1 MTSDNQERFKQ
12 YPVFRPTAPN
22 ERITQI
28 DILRGF
34 ALFGVLLVNVFGYNA
49 SFFDFSGFYHTFTDP
64 LNSKIFEWLV
74 GFAADKFIFIFSF
87 LFGAG
92 FGIMYLKYRADEK
105 HFFWLYFRRMI
116 ALMVFGI
123 LHILF
128 FWAGDILFSY
138 ALMGLLLLF
147 VRKWPSG
154 LLLFLS
160 IFFYFLPILYLA
172 LENVFPFMPDALSSV
187 TNLKM
192 PEVIA
197 IYSEGAYAE
206 IFKLRLHE
214 YYAFRNINLIYYAP
228 KVLSLFIFG
237 YLFYKHRYF
246 DKINKEQMKYTIL
259 AVVFL
264 LAGIVLTLFT
274 DKVVNVLIAQKSPY
288 SLTVYMSVYEVTNI
302 LLGLSYMLIILL
314 LSQAS
319 FFGRL
324 LDPLKYIGRTAL
336 TNYLMQSVIF
346 TTVMYGFGFGKF
358 ASYEPWQLLIWVMA
372 VFTLQVLLSR
382 IWLKYYRFGPLEW
395 LWRKFT
401 YLNTTKSP

>member
-1 MTSDNQERFKQ
+1 MTADNQERFKQ
-12 YPVFRPTAPN
+12 HPVFRPTDPN

-34 ALFGVLLVNVFGYNA
+34 ALFGVLLVNAFGYNA

-87 LFGAG
+87 LFGVG

-105 HFFWLYFRRMI
+105 HFFWLYFRRML
-116 ALMVFGI
+116 ALMVFGL

-138 ALMGLLLLF
+138 ALMGFLLLF

-154 LLLFLS
+154 RLLFLS
-160 IFFYFLPILYLA
+160 IFFYFFPILYLA
-172 LENVFPFMPDALSSV
+172 LENVFPFLPDALSSV

-197 IYSEGAYAE
+197 VYSGGSYAE

-214 YYAFRNINLIYYAP
+214 YAAFRNINLIYYAP
-228 KVLSLFIFG
+228 KVLSLFLLG
-237 YLFYKHRYF
+237 YLFYKYNFLGR
-246 DKINKEQMKYTIL
+246 INRNRSKYAL
-259 AVVFL
+259 VAVL
-264 LAGIVLTLFT
+264 LLLSGVILTLYS
-274 DKVVNVLIAQKSPY
+274 DNVVNVLIAQENPY
-288 SLTVYMSVYEVTNI
+288 SLTVYMGVYEVTNI
-302 LLGLSYMLIILL
+302 LLGLSYILVILL

-319 FFGRL
+319 FFRRL

-346 TTVMYGFGFGKF
+346 TTLMYGYGFGRFG
-358 ASYEPWQLLIWVMA
+358 SYTPWQLLIWTFG
-372 VFTLQVLLSR
+372 VFTLQVLISGL
-382 IWLKYYRFGPLEW
+382 WLKKYRFGPLEW

-401 YLNTTKSP
+401 YMDF